1 MKANTSEDQD
11 VLVHYPP
18 LAEALEDLI
27 DEYGLG
33 LVQAAVRELAEEI
46 EEEEIEEERDDYENM
61 PESA

>member
-1 MKANTSEDQD
+1 MTADQG

-27 DEYGLG
+27 EEYGFG
-33 LVQAAVRELAEEI
+33 LVHAAVRELA
-46 EEEEIEEERDDYENM
+46 EEIEEERDDYENM